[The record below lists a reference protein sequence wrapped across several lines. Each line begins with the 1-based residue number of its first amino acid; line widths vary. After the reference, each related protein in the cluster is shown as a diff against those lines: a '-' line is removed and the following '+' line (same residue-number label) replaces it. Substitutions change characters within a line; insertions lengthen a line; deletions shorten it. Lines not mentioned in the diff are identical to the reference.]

1 LKYTKKLQDL
11 GLRATNLKIERS
23 ILEVENQKLKED
35 QKKKEEY
42 HKAKC
47 KALEERCQIYERNRT
62 LAEEQHQ
69 EEVARL
75 RKLQLEELQ
84 ALRKDALRKNKELED
99 CTNSINAD
107 KNFSDSRI
115 KELTIELNNLKA
127 NKEKEL
133 EALEKRMRND
143 YAIKIAGNGKVL
155 DAKLSQLEKSR
166 EELETNNKRN
176 IEKLWDKTKQDSST
190 IEEMEKE
197 LAKAKEEL
205 LVAQKE
211 NATLR
216 ARVQQAQYEQHMTT
230 STMERF
236 DSNRKSLSEEIKKLK
251 ATDKTQLARLK
262 EEQNKE
268 RQAFEQMRMQLNREL
283 HEAVEENIRRRAE
296 AVKARQE
303 ANQLSYNLVK
313 TIKEV
318 IGESAN
324 EYKQTI

>member
-1 LKYTKKLQDL
+1 MKYTKKLQDL

>member
-1 LKYTKKLQDL
+1 MKYTKELQDL
-11 GLRATNLKIERS
+11 GLRATNLKIEKS
-23 ILEVENQKLKED
+23 ALEIENQKLRDD
-35 QKKKEEY
+35 QRKKEEY

-47 KALEERCQIYERNRT
+47 KALEERCQIHERNRA
-62 LAEEQHQ
+62 LAEEQYQ

-99 CTNSINAD
+99 CTNTINAD
-107 KNFSDSRI
+107 KSFSDNRI

-143 YAIKIAGNGKVL
+143 YAVKITGNTKVL
-155 DAKLSQLEKSR
+155 DTKLSQLEKAR
-166 EELETNNKRN
+166 EELEASNQRN
-176 IEKLWDKTKQDSST
+176 IEKLWDKTKQDSSA

-197 LAKAKEEL
+197 LTKVKEEL
-205 LVAQKE
+205 LAVQKE
-211 NATLR
+211 NATLK
-216 ARVQQAQYEQHMTT
+216 AKIQQAQYEQHMNA

-236 DSNRKSLSEEIKKLK
+236 DANRKSLSEEIKKLK

-268 RQAFEQMRMQLNREL
+268 RQAFEQMRRQLNREL
-283 HEAVEENIRRRAE
+283 HDAEEENIKRRAE
-296 AVKARQE
+296 ALKAKQE
-303 ANQLSYNLVK
+303 ANQLSYNLAK
-313 TIKEV
+313 TIKEI
-318 IGESAN
+318 IGESVN